1 VEEARRPR
9 IVIIG
14 AGFGGL
20 TAARGLRRAPVDV
33 TLVDRH
39 NYHLFTPLLYE
50 VASALLDPSEIA
62 YPVRGILHGVRNVDF
77 KVGTVS
83 RIDIDR
89 RCVHTKEGELKY
101 DYLVLAA
108 GSINNFFGNRSV
120 EQRTFALKDL
130 GEALAIRNEILQR
143 FEEASWA
150 ADADERRRLLSF
162 VIIGGGPTGVEL
174 TGAFHELI
182 HLVLGKDFP
191 QLDLGEVKVT
201 MVEAV
206 DYVLGAFPLNLRKA
220 AAKTLERKGV
230 KLVFNSPVDEVVDG
244 EVRLQG
250 GQVIPAS
257 MVIWTAGVKASG
269 LSAQIGAELQRGG
282 RVQVDDHLRLP
293 DQKEIYVIGDMA
305 ESMHK
310 GNPLPQLAGVAMQQG
325 KAVARIISADV
336 RGRPS
341 KPFHYF
347 DRGTMATIGRNAAV
361 VDIRGFTLKGF
372 VGWVTWLTVH
382 LILLV
387 SFRSRVLVLINWA
400 YDYFFYDR
408 PVRLIVRAD
417 REPRDSSAPH
427 RGD

>member
-1 VEEARRPR
+1 
-9 IVIIG
+9 
-14 AGFGGL
+14 
-20 TAARGLRRAPVDV
+20 
-33 TLVDRH
+33 
-39 NYHLFTPLLYE
+39 
-50 VASALLDPSEIA
+50 
-62 YPVRGILHGVRNVDF
+62 
-77 KVGTVS
+77 
-83 RIDIDR
+83 
-89 RCVHTKEGELKY
+89 
-101 DYLVLAA
+101 
-108 GSINNFFGNRSV
+108 
-120 EQRTFALKDL
+120 
-130 GEALAIRNEILQR
+130 
-143 FEEASWA
+143 
-150 ADADERRRLLSF
+150 
-162 VIIGGGPTGVEL
+162 VEL

-269 LSAQIGAELQRGG
+269 LSAQIGAELQGGG